1 MGERFMEIEF
11 RRVSFIRDG
20 RTILRDVSF
29 SLAEGETLVLLGAS
43 GSGKTTALRL
53 VNALL
58 MPTSGEV
65 QVAGKATTAWDPIE
79 LRRSIG
85 YVMQEHGLFPHMTV
99 LRNVGLGLEILRRP
113 QSQID
118 SRASALLEELKLPV
132 AEFQRRYPRSLSGGQ
147 KQRAGIARALA
158 IDPGLLLLD
167 EPFGALDPPT
177 RLELQH
183 QFLDLRNKYGKA
195 SLFVTHDVAEA
206 LRVATRIGLLHNGT
220 LELEATPA
228 EFVRATHPVA
238 QSFLRYLER

>member
-1 MGERFMEIEF
+1 
-11 RRVSFIRDG
+11 
-20 RTILRDVSF
+20 
-29 SLAEGETLVLLGAS
+29 
-43 GSGKTTALRL
+43 
-53 VNALL
+53 

-65 QVAGKATTAWDPIE
+65 QVAGKVTTAWDPIE

-99 LRNVGLGLEILRRP
+99 QRNVGLGLEILRRP
-113 QSQID
+113 QSEID
-118 SRASALLEELKLPV
+118 SRSAALLEELKLPA
-132 AEFQRRYPRSLSGGQ
+132 AEFQHRYPRSLSGGQ

-158 IDPGLLLLD
+158 IDPALLLLD

-177 RLELQH
+177 RLDLQH
-183 QFLDLRNKYGKA
+183 QFLELRNKYQKA

-206 LRVATRIGLLHNGT
+206 LRLATRIGLLHDGT